1 MLKNSHVEY
10 VQEDGVL
17 QLPVDVMARSGIGP
31 NDSIVMLVTQDGEIV
46 LQKCA
51 NRETDQGELEQEAE
65 ERPMIAEEDES
76 YGIEKCQQV
85 R

>member
-10 VQEDGVL
+10 VQEDGAV
-17 QLPVDVMARSGIGP
+17 QLPGEVMARSGIGP
-31 NDSIVMLVTQDGEIV
+31 NDSIVILVTQDGEIV

-51 NRETDQGELEQEAE
+51 NRETDRGGLEQEAE
-65 ERPMIAEEDES
+65 VRPMIAEEDES
-76 YGIEKCQQV
+76 YGIEKCKKA